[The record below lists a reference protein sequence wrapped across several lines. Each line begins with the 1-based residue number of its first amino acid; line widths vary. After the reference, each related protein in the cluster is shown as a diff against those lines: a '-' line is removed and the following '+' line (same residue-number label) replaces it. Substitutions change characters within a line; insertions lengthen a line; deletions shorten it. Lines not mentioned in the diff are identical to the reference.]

1 LIAWNTHS
9 VRERSVSFILDLLVT
24 SVLVLLVAQIV
35 RGVEVQSWG
44 SALLAALVLG
54 LVNAVIR
61 PIALFFSIPLTI
73 LTLGLFVWVINAL
86 MLWIV
91 GALTPGF
98 TVRGF
103 RAAFLGSLILTG
115 LQLLLYLVF

>member
-1 LIAWNTHS
+1 
-9 VRERSVSFILDLLVT
+9 VSFIVDLLVT

-61 PIALFFSIPLTI
+61 PVALFFSIPLTI
-73 LTLGLFVWVINAL
+73 LTLGLFVWVVNAL

-98 TVRGF
+98 SVRGF
-103 RAAFLGSLILTG
+103 RAALLGSLLLTG
-115 LQLLLYLVF
+115 LRFLLYLVF